1 MRMSAIHVAT
11 LLSLA
16 LAGTAC
22 RPDDNDHT
30 VPPRAE
36 GDNVPVT
43 VNGCLTSGPNQQR
56 FVLTAATEPMTST
69 AVRAAGAAPTFTYEL
84 VGGENLADHVGRQVT
99 VHGRLDD
106 AMDSAEFE
114 EEQKARVD
122 ENTPRGETPT
132 VKSTEEVEVEV
143 RRLFIE
149 SVEASREPC
158 NAD

>member
-1 MRMSAIHVAT
+1 MRMSAIHVAS

-16 LAGTAC
+16 LAGSAC

-43 VNGCLTSGPNQQR
+43 VNGCLTAGPNQQR
-56 FVLTAATEPMTST
+56 FVLTAATEPITST
-69 AVRAAGAAPTFTYEL
+69 AVRATGSAPTFTYEL
-84 VGGENLADHVGRQVT
+84 IGGRNLADHVGRHVT

-106 AMDSAEFE
+106 AVDSAEFE
-114 EEQKARVD
+114 KERKAPVD
-122 ENTPRGETPT
+122 APTPRGETPT

-149 SVEASREPC
+149 SVEASSEPC
-158 NAD
+158 TAD